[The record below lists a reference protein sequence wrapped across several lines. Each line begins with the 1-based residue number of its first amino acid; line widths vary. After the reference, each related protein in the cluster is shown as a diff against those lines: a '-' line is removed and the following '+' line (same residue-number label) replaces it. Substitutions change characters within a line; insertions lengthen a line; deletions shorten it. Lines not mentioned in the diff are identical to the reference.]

1 MHYLKTILTN
11 CYGSPNRDNRVEQ
24 YRRSVDQ
31 IGIPLVN
38 DCEELLAKI
47 QKNLEDNDY

>member
-11 CYGSPNRDNRVEQ
+11 CYGNPNRDHLVEQ

-31 IGIPLVN
+31 VGIPLVK
-38 DCEELLAKI
+38 DCEEFLAKI
-47 QKNLEDNDY
+47 QENLGDND